1 MSRSFQR
8 LATRLLM
15 LLAAFSI
22 PTISFAQ
29 ESSATDPTP
38 ASLQEATP
46 SGTTDLALQQSK
58 IAEKYKRIEELI
70 LRMAEFEAA
79 NNPKRAALL
88 RDAYKQS
95 KNNLTTSQ
103 LQSIVRLLNQ
113 DQLKRAVDEQID
125 IQTQLA
131 KILELLITEDDG
143 DRLKTEKARYRE
155 YIRDVERLLR
165 QQRAIQGQNEGGADT
180 ERIAKEQDRLSNETG
195 DLADKIKQNEEF

>member
-58 IAEKYKRIEELI
+58 IAENTLK
-70 LRMAEFEAA
+70 
-79 NNPKRAALL
+79 
-88 RDAYKQS
+88 
-95 KNNLTTSQ
+95 
-103 LQSIVRLLNQ
+103 RLLGEN
-113 DQLKRAVDEQID
+113 A
-125 IQTQLA
+125 
-131 KILELLITEDDG
+131 
-143 DRLKTEKARYRE
+143 
-155 YIRDVERLLR
+155 LR
-165 QQRAIQGQNEGGADT
+165 RNGSKD
-180 ERIAKEQDRLSNETG
+180 S
-195 DLADKIKQNEEF
+195 